1 MIVRFGAVT
10 IVW

>member
-1 MIVRFGAVT
+1 VT